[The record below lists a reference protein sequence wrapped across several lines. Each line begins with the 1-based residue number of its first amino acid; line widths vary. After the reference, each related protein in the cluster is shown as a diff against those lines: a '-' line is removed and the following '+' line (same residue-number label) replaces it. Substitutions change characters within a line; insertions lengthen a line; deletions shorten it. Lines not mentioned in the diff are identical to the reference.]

1 MKYKSDFSKI
11 NFFIPLFPAVLV
23 SLIAFLSG
31 DSIEMVIA
39 PIGFLILFLSVLIA
53 VTFFTTYYE
62 IQENVVL
69 VSMFF
74 YKTKIKI
81 SEIRSI
87 KYSNSIMKTNFY
99 KPGFHHKGIEIVYHK
114 YDDIFI
120 SPEKRDQFIA
130 KLLEINPNIPI
141 KNTAYVE

>member
-31 DSIEMVIA
+31 DSIEMVLA
-39 PIGFLILFLSVLIA
+39 PIGILILLLSVLIT

-62 IQENVVL
+62 IQENLLV

-81 SEIRSI
+81 SEIRTI
-87 KYSNSIMKTNFY
+87 KYSNSIIKTNFY
-99 KPGFHHKGIEIVYHK
+99 KPGFHHRGIEIVYHK

-120 SPEKRDQFIA
+120 SPNNRDQFIEQ
-130 KLLEINPNIPI
+130 LIEQNSTIEIR
-141 KNTAYVE
+141 K

>member
-11 NFFIPLFPAVLV
+11 NFFIPLFPALII
-23 SLIAFLSG
+23 SLIAIFSG
-31 DSIEMVIA
+31 DPIEMVLA
-39 PIGFLILFLSVLIA
+39 PIGSLILFLSVLIS

-62 IQENVVL
+62 IQENLL
-69 VSMFF
+69 VISMFF
-74 YKTKIKI
+74 YKTKINI
-81 SEIRSI
+81 SEIRTI

-120 SPEKRDQFIA
+120 SPNNRDQFIEQ
-130 KLLEINPNIPI
+130 LIEQNSTIEIR
-141 KNTAYVE
+141 K

>member
-1 MKYKSDFSKI
+1 MKYKSAFSKI
-11 NFFIPLFPAVLV
+11 NYLIPLFPGIIIA
-23 SLIAFLSG
+23 LIGFLSG
-31 DSIEMVIA
+31 DSIEMVLV
-39 PIGFLILFLSVLIA
+39 PIGILFLFLIILIT

-62 IQENVVL
+62 IQENVLL

-81 SEIRSI
+81 SEIKTI
-87 KYSNSIMKTNFY
+87 KYSNSIIKTNFY

-120 SPEKRDQFIA
+120 SPENKEQFIA
-130 KLLEINPNIPI
+130 KLIEINPNITI
-141 KNTAYVE
+141 KN

>member
-11 NFFIPLFPAVLV
+11 NFFIPLFPAVFI

-31 DSIEMVIA
+31 DSIEMVLA
-39 PIGFLILFLSVLIA
+39 PIGILFLFLSVLIT

-81 SEIRSI
+81 SEIKTI
-87 KYSNSIMKTNFY
+87 KYSNSIVKTNFY
-99 KPGFHHKGIEIVYHK
+99 KPGFHHRGIEIVYHK

-120 SPEKRDQFIA
+120 SPNNRDQFIEQ
-130 KLLEINPNIPI
+130 LIEQNPTIEIR
-141 KNTAYVE
+141 K

>member
-31 DSIEMVIA
+31 DSIETVLA
-39 PIGFLILFLSVLIA
+39 PIGILISFLSLLIT

-62 IQENVVL
+62 IQENVLL

-81 SEIRSI
+81 SEIRTI
-87 KYSNSIMKTNFY
+87 KYSNSMMKTNFY

-130 KLLEINPNIPI
+130 KLLEINPNITI
-141 KNTAYVE
+141 KN

>member
-1 MKYKSDFSKI
+1 MKYTSDFSKI

-31 DSIEMVIA
+31 DSIETVLA
-39 PIGFLILFLSVLIA
+39 PIGILISFLSVLIT

-62 IQENVVL
+62 IQENVLL

-81 SEIRSI
+81 SEIRTI
-87 KYSNSIMKTNFY
+87 KYSNSMMKTNFY

-130 KLLEINPNIPI
+130 KLLEINPNITI
-141 KNTAYVE
+141 KN

>member
-31 DSIEMVIA
+31 DSIEMVLA
-39 PIGFLILFLSVLIA
+39 PIGILILLLSVLIT

-62 IQENVVL
+62 IQENLLV

-81 SEIRSI
+81 SEIKTI
-87 KYSNSIMKTNFY
+87 KYSNSIIKTNFY

-120 SPEKRDQFIA
+120 SPNNRDQFI
-130 KLLEINPNIPI
+130 KQLIEQNPTIEIR
-141 KNTAYVE
+141 K

>member
-1 MKYKSDFSKI
+1 MKYKSDLSKF
-11 NFFIPLFPAVLV
+11 NFFIPLLPVVLV

-31 DSIEMVIA
+31 DSIKMVLE
-39 PIGFLILFLSVLIA
+39 PIGILFLFLSVLITVA
-53 VTFFTTYYE
+53 FFTTYYE
-62 IQENVVL
+62 IQENVLL

-81 SEIRSI
+81 SEIRTI

-99 KPGFHHKGIEIVYHK
+99 KPGFHHKGIEIIYHK

-120 SPEKRDQFIA
+120 SPEKREQFIA
-130 KLLEINPNIPI
+130 KLLEINPNITI
-141 KNTAYVE
+141 KN

>member
-1 MKYKSDFSKI
+1 M
-11 NFFIPLFPAVLV
+11 VL
-23 SLIAFLSG
+23 
-31 DSIEMVIA
+31 A
-39 PIGFLILFLSVLIA
+39 PIGILILLLSVLIT

-62 IQENVVL
+62 IQENLLV

-81 SEIRSI
+81 SEIRTI

-99 KPGFHHKGIEIVYHK
+99 KPGFHQRGIEIVYHK

-120 SPEKRDQFIA
+120 SPNNRDQFIEQ
-130 KLLEINPNIPI
+130 LIEQNSTIEIR
-141 KNTAYVE
+141 K

>member
-31 DSIEMVIA
+31 DSIETVLA
-39 PIGFLILFLSVLIA
+39 PIGILILFLSVLIM

-62 IQENVVL
+62 IQENVLL

-81 SEIRSI
+81 SEIRTI

-99 KPGFHHKGIEIVYHK
+99 KPGCHHKGIEIVYHK

-120 SPEKRDQFIA
+120 SPNNRDQFIA
-130 KLLEINPNIPI
+130 QLIEQNPTIEIR
-141 KNTAYVE
+141 K

>member
-11 NFFIPLFPAVLV
+11 NFFIPLFPAVFI

-31 DSIEMVIA
+31 DSIEMVLA
-39 PIGFLILFLSVLIA
+39 PIGILFLFLSVLIT

-62 IQENVVL
+62 IQENVLV

-81 SEIRSI
+81 SEIKTI
-87 KYSNSIMKTNFY
+87 KYSNSIVKTNFY
-99 KPGFHHKGIEIVYHK
+99 KPGFHHRGIEIVYHK

-120 SPEKRDQFIA
+120 SPNNRDQFIEQ
-130 KLLEINPNIPI
+130 LIEQNPTIEIR
-141 KNTAYVE
+141 K

>member
-31 DSIEMVIA
+31 DSIEMVLA
-39 PIGFLILFLSVLIA
+39 PIGILILLLSVLIT

-62 IQENVVL
+62 IQENLLV

-81 SEIRSI
+81 SEIKTI
-87 KYSNSIMKTNFY
+87 KYSNSMMKTNFY

-130 KLLEINPNIPI
+130 KLLEINPNITI
-141 KNTAYVE
+141 KN

>member
-31 DSIEMVIA
+31 DSIEMVLA
-39 PIGFLILFLSVLIA
+39 PIGFLILFLSILIA

-99 KPGFHHKGIEIVYHK
+99 KPGCHHKGIEIVYHK

-120 SPEKRDQFIA
+120 SPNNRDQFIA
-130 KLLEINPNIPI
+130 QLIEQNPTIEIR
-141 KNTAYVE
+141 K

>member
-31 DSIEMVIA
+31 DSIEMVLA
-39 PIGFLILFLSVLIA
+39 PIGFLILFLSILIA

-81 SEIRSI
+81 SEIRTI
-87 KYSNSIMKTNFY
+87 KYSNSMMKTNFY

>member
-23 SLIAFLSG
+23 SIIAFLSG
-31 DSIEMVIA
+31 DSIETVLA
-39 PIGFLILFLSVLIA
+39 PIGILISFLSILIT
-53 VTFFTTYYE
+53 VTFYTTYYE
-62 IQENVVL
+62 IQENVLL

-81 SEIRSI
+81 SEIRTI
-87 KYSNSIMKTNFY
+87 KYSNSMMKTNFY

-130 KLLEINPNIPI
+130 KLLEINPNITI
-141 KNTAYVE
+141 KN

>member
-31 DSIEMVIA
+31 DSIEMVLA
-39 PIGFLILFLSVLIA
+39 PIGILILLLSVLIT

-62 IQENVVL
+62 IQESLLIVT
-69 VSMFF
+69 MFF

-81 SEIRSI
+81 SEIKTI
-87 KYSNSIMKTNFY
+87 KYSNSIIKTNFY
-99 KPGFHHKGIEIVYHK
+99 KPGFHHRGIEIVYHK

-120 SPEKRDQFIA
+120 SPKNRDQFIEQ
-130 KLLEINPNIPI
+130 LIEQNPTIEIR
-141 KNTAYVE
+141 K

>member
-31 DSIEMVIA
+31 DSIEMVLA
-39 PIGFLILFLSVLIA
+39 PIGILILLLSVLIT

-62 IQENVVL
+62 IQENLLV

-81 SEIRSI
+81 SEIRTI

-99 KPGFHHKGIEIVYHK
+99 KPGFHHIGIEIVYHK

-120 SPEKRDQFIA
+120 SPNNRDQFIEQ
-130 KLLEINPNIPI
+130 LIEQNPTIEIR
-141 KNTAYVE
+141 K

>member
-23 SLIAFLSG
+23 SIIAFLSG
-31 DSIEMVIA
+31 DSIETVLA
-39 PIGFLILFLSVLIA
+39 PIGILISFLSILIT
-53 VTFFTTYYE
+53 VTFYTTYYE
-62 IQENVVL
+62 IQENVLL

-81 SEIRSI
+81 SEIRTI
-87 KYSNSIMKTNFY
+87 KYSNSMMKTNFY

-120 SPEKRDQFIA
+120 SPEKRVQFIA
-130 KLLEINPNIPI
+130 KLLEINPNITI
-141 KNTAYVE
+141 KN

>member
-31 DSIEMVIA
+31 DSIEMVLA
-39 PIGFLILFLSVLIA
+39 PIGILILLLSVLIT

-62 IQENVVL
+62 IRENL
-69 VSMFF
+69 LIVSMFF

-81 SEIRSI
+81 SEIKTI
-87 KYSNSIMKTNFY
+87 KYSNSIIKTNFY
-99 KPGFHHKGIEIVYHK
+99 KPGFHHRGIEIVYHK

-120 SPEKRDQFIA
+120 SPKNRDQFIEQ
-130 KLLEINPNIPI
+130 LIEQNPTIEIR
-141 KNTAYVE
+141 K

>member
-31 DSIEMVIA
+31 DSIETVLA
-39 PIGFLILFLSVLIA
+39 PIGILISFLSVLIT

-62 IQENVVL
+62 IQENVLL

-81 SEIRSI
+81 SEIRTI
-87 KYSNSIMKTNFY
+87 KYSNSMMKTNFY

-130 KLLEINPNIPI
+130 KLLEINPNITI
-141 KNTAYVE
+141 NN

>member
-31 DSIEMVIA
+31 DSIEMVLA
-39 PIGFLILFLSVLIA
+39 PIGILILLLSVLIT

-62 IQENVVL
+62 IQENL
-69 VSMFF
+69 LIVSMFF

-81 SEIRSI
+81 SEIKTI
-87 KYSNSIMKTNFY
+87 KYSNSIIKTNFY
-99 KPGFHHKGIEIVYHK
+99 KPGFHHRGIEIVYHK

-120 SPEKRDQFIA
+120 SPKNRDQFIEQ
-130 KLLEINPNIPI
+130 LIEQNPTIEIR
-141 KNTAYVE
+141 K

>member
-31 DSIEMVIA
+31 DSIEMVLA
-39 PIGFLILFLSVLIA
+39 PIGILILLLSVLIT

-62 IQENVVL
+62 IQENL
-69 VSMFF
+69 LIVSMFF

-81 SEIRSI
+81 SEIKTI
-87 KYSNSIMKTNFY
+87 KYSNSIIKTNFY
-99 KPGFHHKGIEIVYHK
+99 KPGFHHRGIEIVYHK

-120 SPEKRDQFIA
+120 SPNNRDQFIEQ
-130 KLLEINPNIPI
+130 LIEQNPTIEIR
-141 KNTAYVE
+141 K

>member
-31 DSIEMVIA
+31 DSIEMVLA
-39 PIGFLILFLSVLIA
+39 PIVILILFLSVLIT

-62 IQENVVL
+62 IQENL
-69 VSMFF
+69 LNVSMFF

-81 SEIRSI
+81 SEIKTI
-87 KYSNSIMKTNFY
+87 KYSNSIIKTNFY
-99 KPGFHHKGIEIVYHK
+99 KPGFHHRGIEIVYHK

-120 SPEKRDQFIA
+120 SPNNRDQFIEQ
-130 KLLEINPNIPI
+130 LIEQNPTIEIR
-141 KNTAYVE
+141 K

>member
-31 DSIEMVIA
+31 DAIEMVLA
-39 PIGFLILFLSVLIA
+39 PIGILILLLSVLIT
-53 VTFFTTYYE
+53 VGFFTTYYE
-62 IQENVVL
+62 IQENL
-69 VSMFF
+69 LIVSMFF

-99 KPGFHHKGIEIVYHK
+99 KPSFHHKGIEIVYHK

-120 SPEKRDQFIA
+120 SPEKRDQFIT
-130 KLLEINPNIPI
+130 KLLEINPNITI
-141 KNTAYVE
+141 KN

>member
-31 DSIEMVIA
+31 DSIEMVLA
-39 PIGFLILFLSVLIA
+39 PIGILILLLSVLIT

-62 IQENVVL
+62 IQENLLV

-81 SEIRSI
+81 SEIKTI
-87 KYSNSIMKTNFY
+87 KYSNSIIKTNFY
-99 KPGFHHKGIEIVYHK
+99 KPGFHHRGIEIVYHK

-120 SPEKRDQFIA
+120 SPNNRDQFIEQ
-130 KLLEINPNIPI
+130 LIEQNPTIEIR
-141 KNTAYVE
+141 K

>member
-31 DSIEMVIA
+31 DSIETVLA
-39 PIGFLILFLSVLIA
+39 PIGILISFLSVLIT

-62 IQENVVL
+62 IQENVLL

-87 KYSNSIMKTNFY
+87 KYSNSMMKTNFY

-130 KLLEINPNIPI
+130 KLLEINPNITI
-141 KNTAYVE
+141 KN

>member
-11 NFFIPLFPAVLV
+11 NFFIPLSPAVLV

-31 DSIEMVIA
+31 DAIEMVLA
-39 PIGFLILFLSVLIA
+39 PIGFLILLLSVFIT

-62 IQENVVL
+62 IQENLLV

-74 YKTKIKI
+74 YKTKINI
-81 SEIRSI
+81 SEIKTI
-87 KYSNSIMKTNFY
+87 KYSNSLMKTNFY
-99 KPGFHHKGIEIVYHK
+99 KPGFHQRGIEIVYHK

-120 SPEKRDQFIA
+120 SPNNREQFIEQ
-130 KLLEINPNIPI
+130 LIEQNPTIEIR
-141 KNTAYVE
+141 K

>member
-31 DSIEMVIA
+31 DSIEMVLA
-39 PIGFLILFLSVLIA
+39 PIGILILLLSVLIS

-62 IQENVVL
+62 IQENLLV

-81 SEIRSI
+81 SEIKTI
-87 KYSNSIMKTNFY
+87 KYSNSIIKTNFY
-99 KPGFHHKGIEIVYHK
+99 KPGFHHRGIEIVYHK

-120 SPEKRDQFIA
+120 SPNNRDQFIEQ
-130 KLLEINPNIPI
+130 LIEQNPTIEIR
-141 KNTAYVE
+141 K

>member
-31 DSIEMVIA
+31 DSIEMVLA
-39 PIGFLILFLSVLIA
+39 PIGILILLLSVLIT

-62 IQENVVL
+62 IQENLLV

-81 SEIRSI
+81 SEIKTI

-99 KPGFHHKGIEIVYHK
+99 KPGFHHRGIEIVYHK

-120 SPEKRDQFIA
+120 SPNNRDQFIEQ
-130 KLLEINPNIPI
+130 LIEQNPTIEIR
-141 KNTAYVE
+141 K

>member
-23 SLIAFLSG
+23 SFIAYLSG
-31 DSIEMVIA
+31 DSIEMVLA
-39 PIGFLILFLSVLIA
+39 PIGILILLLSVLIT
-53 VTFFTTYYE
+53 VGFFTTYYE
-62 IQENVVL
+62 IQENL
-69 VSMFF
+69 LIVSMFF

-81 SEIRSI
+81 SEIRTI

-120 SPEKRDQFIA
+120 SPEKRDQFIT
-130 KLLEINPNIPI
+130 KLLEINPNITI
-141 KNTAYVE
+141 KN

>member
-23 SLIAFLSG
+23 SLIAFLFG
-31 DSIEMVIA
+31 DSIEMVLA
-39 PIGFLILFLSVLIA
+39 PIGILILLLSVLIS

-62 IQENVVL
+62 IQENLLV

-81 SEIRSI
+81 SEIRTL

-99 KPGFHHKGIEIVYHK
+99 KPGFHHRGIEIVYHK

-120 SPEKRDQFIA
+120 SPNNRDQFIEQ
-130 KLLEINPNIPI
+130 LIEQNPTIEIR
-141 KNTAYVE
+141 K

>member
-31 DSIEMVIA
+31 DSIETILA
-39 PIGFLILFLSVLIA
+39 PIGILISFLSILIA

-62 IQENVVL
+62 IQENVLL

-81 SEIRSI
+81 SEIRTI
-87 KYSNSIMKTNFY
+87 KYSNSMMKTNFY

-130 KLLEINPNIPI
+130 KLLEINPNITI
-141 KNTAYVE
+141 KN

>member
-31 DSIEMVIA
+31 DSIEMVLA
-39 PIGFLILFLSVLIA
+39 PIGILILLLSVLIT
-53 VTFFTTYYE
+53 VTFLTTYYE
-62 IQENVVL
+62 IRENL
-69 VSMFF
+69 LIVSMFF

-81 SEIRSI
+81 SEIKTI
-87 KYSNSIMKTNFY
+87 KYSNSIIKTNFY
-99 KPGFHHKGIEIVYHK
+99 KPGFHHRGIEIVYHK

-120 SPEKRDQFIA
+120 SPNNRDQFIEQ
-130 KLLEINPNIPI
+130 LIEQNPTIEIR
-141 KNTAYVE
+141 K

>member
-31 DSIEMVIA
+31 DSIEMVLA
-39 PIGFLILFLSVLIA
+39 PIGILILLLSVLIT
-53 VTFFTTYYE
+53 VTFLTTYYE
-62 IQENVVL
+62 IQENL
-69 VSMFF
+69 LIVSMFF

-81 SEIRSI
+81 SEIKTI
-87 KYSNSIMKTNFY
+87 KYSNSIIKTNFY
-99 KPGFHHKGIEIVYHK
+99 KPGFHHRGIEIVYHK

-120 SPEKRDQFIA
+120 SPKNRDQFIEQ
-130 KLLEINPNIPI
+130 LIEQNPTIEIR
-141 KNTAYVE
+141 K